1 MKKKS
6 KNRRIGTFAVTSV
19 LALCLALGGLLSLS
33 ACGGPSGKELKLEAE
48 KAILEGTPQGGDFVV
63 ESEDEEGTSGWE
75 YVGNLANAGNSVTW
89 VFESEEATSFDIT
102 FKLANPLTGE
112 MDLASCIGV
121 SVNGE
126 DKTVSAKLAA
136 KGAEGWTDVK
146 VRADNIQEGYN
157 FVKLT
162 VKQNSAGAGGT
173 VAAPNV
179 DCIVMYSDAITAHSH
194 KWTTTQTGGC
204 VEEGVTHT
212 TCSSCKYSYDVAGA
226 PANGHTV
233 GEDGKCEVCGELVYV
248 YEAEYADMSGITSG
262 YGATIDA
269 SSTASNGHS
278 AGSFSVEGNTLVFN
292 IGFPGSHGLIGL
304 ANVIKGTVSPSGRLS
319 DTYAYDSTS
328 APSYAETNVDNC
340 TTGVY
345 EYGNRGG
352 YYYVDYNEGIYLGY
366 RYYETRYADGSSSK
380 DPSKDYDEVVQYPFG
395 YGLSYTEFSWEV
407 LSASPAAGSSVD
419 ETDTVSIRVKVTN
432 MGDVAGKEVVQ
443 CYYTAPYTPGGIEK
457 SYVVLC
463 AFAKTDLIQPGDSET
478 VTLEFDVEDL
488 ASYDCYNLNG
498 DDHTGYTLDEGIY
511 NVRIMKNSHDLGG
524 AASEFVIDYNIGST
538 INLTKRSHDLT
549 DVHNLFTGDE
559 AENGIPID
567 GSRESQTVTYLS
579 RSDWEGTW
587 PKKSVSRNMTQ
598 AVIDSLS
605 YSVVNDENDEMPV
618 TGAEN
623 GLVLDD
629 LSGCA
634 YDDEKWEL
642 LLDQLTV
649 SDMVKLVSQAGYSTV
664 RIASIEKKK
673 TIDLD
678 GPAGIN
684 ESNTKIGTSTEH
696 AVAYPCEV
704 VVAQTW
710 SEALAYDMGYALGN
724 EANAYG
730 INGWY
735 APAVNLH
742 RSPYSGRNFEYYSED
757 PFLSG
762 KMGAGVVDG
771 TNSMGLY
778 AYVKHFAVN
787 DQETRRDANGLF
799 TWVTEQAVREL
810 YLPPFEATVK
820 EGGAIAFMSS
830 FNRIGST
837 WTGGSYALLTQILRK
852 EWGFEGMVITD
863 WYYPGNYMNID
874 QGLRAGND
882 AWLNGLGLDVSFD
895 SKSATSVLALRN
907 ASHNILY
914 ALSNSTIESQEVQPL
929 WAIGVVVADVVVLAG
944 LAVWLFFVIRGMK
957 RNAKEMT
964 TGEGN
969 A

>member
-1 MKKKS
+1 MKKS
-6 KNRRIGTFAVTSV
+6 KASSWIQIGVIAFILVVLIAVNVLSV
-19 LALCLALGGLLSLS
+19 IFEHAITLALMGSGANYASAEAQEAYDHGAAVGQQIEEEGIVLLKNEDNALPLDDTDKVNVFGWASVAVFYGGSGSGTSNSASANTLSEVLS
-33 ACGGPSGKELKLEAE
+33 DVGIEPNPALTKKYKDFKSSRDSSDVGSANWDLPEPALSSYSE
-48 KAILEGTPQGGDFVV
+48 KDWQDYRSYSDTAILVISRNGGEGNDLPAGYLTITQT
-63 ESEDEEGTSGWE
+63 ESDLLDKIGS
-75 YVGNLANAGNSVTW
+75 
-89 VFESEEATSFDIT
+89 VFEKVIVLINTG
-102 FKLANPLTGE
+102 NPMELGFLE
-112 MDLASCIGV
+112 RDCV
-121 SVNGE
+121 
-126 DKTVSAKLAA
+126 DAA
-136 KGAEGWTDVK
+136 
-146 VRADNIQEGYN
+146 
-157 FVKLT
+157 L
-162 VKQNSAGAGGT
+162 
-173 VAAPNV
+173 
-179 DCIVMYSDAITAHSH
+179 
-194 KWTTTQTGGC
+194 
-204 VEEGVTHT
+204 
-212 TCSSCKYSYDVAGA
+212 
-226 PANGHTV
+226 
-233 GEDGKCEVCGELVYV
+233 
-248 YEAEYADMSGITSG
+248 
-262 YGATIDA
+262 
-269 SSTASNGHS
+269 
-278 AGSFSVEGNTLVFN
+278 N

-407 LSASPAAGSSVD
+407 VSASPAAGSSVD

-432 MGDVAGKEVVQ
+432 TGDVAGKEVVQ

-478 VTLEFDVEDL
+478 VTLEFDVEDM

-498 DDHTGYTLDEGIY
+498 DDYTGYTLDEGIY

-587 PKKSVSRNMTQ
+587 PEKSVSRNMTQ

-605 YSVVNDENDEMPV
+605 YNVVNDENDEMPV

-704 VVAQTW
+704 VVAQMW

>member
-1 MKKKS
+1 
-6 KNRRIGTFAVTSV
+6 
-19 LALCLALGGLLSLS
+19 
-33 ACGGPSGKELKLEAE
+33 
-48 KAILEGTPQGGDFVV
+48 
-63 ESEDEEGTSGWE
+63 
-75 YVGNLANAGNSVTW
+75 
-89 VFESEEATSFDIT
+89 
-102 FKLANPLTGE
+102 
-112 MDLASCIGV
+112 MD
-121 SVNGE
+121 
-126 DKTVSAKLAA
+126 DH
-136 KGAEGWTDVK
+136 
-146 VRADNIQEGYN
+146 
-157 FVKLT
+157 
-162 VKQNSAGAGGT
+162 
-173 VAAPNV
+173 P
-179 DCIVMYSDAITAHSH
+179 
-194 KWTTTQTGGC
+194 TGGY

-278 AGSFSVEGNTLVFN
+278 VGSFSVEGNTLVFN

-432 MGDVAGKEVVQ
+432 TGDVAGKEVVQ

>member
-1 MKKKS
+1 
-6 KNRRIGTFAVTSV
+6 
-19 LALCLALGGLLSLS
+19 
-33 ACGGPSGKELKLEAE
+33 
-48 KAILEGTPQGGDFVV
+48 
-63 ESEDEEGTSGWE
+63 
-75 YVGNLANAGNSVTW
+75 
-89 VFESEEATSFDIT
+89 
-102 FKLANPLTGE
+102 
-112 MDLASCIGV
+112 MD
-121 SVNGE
+121 
-126 DKTVSAKLAA
+126 DH
-136 KGAEGWTDVK
+136 
-146 VRADNIQEGYN
+146 
-157 FVKLT
+157 
-162 VKQNSAGAGGT
+162 
-173 VAAPNV
+173 P
-179 DCIVMYSDAITAHSH
+179 
-194 KWTTTQTGGC
+194 TGGC

-278 AGSFSVEGNTLVFN
+278 VGSFSVEGNTLVFN

-407 LSASPAAGSSVD
+407 VSASPAAGSSVD

-432 MGDVAGKEVVQ
+432 TGDVAGKEVVQ

-478 VTLEFDVEDL
+478 VTLEFDVEDM

-587 PKKSVSRNMTQ
+587 PEKSVSRNMTQ

-605 YSVVNDENDEMPV
+605 YNVVNDENDEMPE

-629 LSGCA
+629 LRGCA

-799 TWVTEQAVREL
+799 TRVTEQAVREL

>member
-1 MKKKS
+1 
-6 KNRRIGTFAVTSV
+6 
-19 LALCLALGGLLSLS
+19 
-33 ACGGPSGKELKLEAE
+33 
-48 KAILEGTPQGGDFVV
+48 
-63 ESEDEEGTSGWE
+63 
-75 YVGNLANAGNSVTW
+75 
-89 VFESEEATSFDIT
+89 
-102 FKLANPLTGE
+102 
-112 MDLASCIGV
+112 MD
-121 SVNGE
+121 
-126 DKTVSAKLAA
+126 DH
-136 KGAEGWTDVK
+136 
-146 VRADNIQEGYN
+146 
-157 FVKLT
+157 
-162 VKQNSAGAGGT
+162 
-173 VAAPNV
+173 P
-179 DCIVMYSDAITAHSH
+179 
-194 KWTTTQTGGC
+194 TGGY

-498 DDHTGYTLDEGIY
+498 DDHTGYTLDEGSY

-605 YSVVNDENDEMPV
+605 YNVVNDENDEMPV

-735 APAVNLH
+735 APGANLH
-742 RSPYSGRNFEYYSED
+742 RSPFGGRNFEYYSED

-914 ALSNSTIESQEVQPL
+914 SLSNSTIESQEVQPL

>member
-1 MKKKS
+1 
-6 KNRRIGTFAVTSV
+6 
-19 LALCLALGGLLSLS
+19 
-33 ACGGPSGKELKLEAE
+33 
-48 KAILEGTPQGGDFVV
+48 
-63 ESEDEEGTSGWE
+63 
-75 YVGNLANAGNSVTW
+75 
-89 VFESEEATSFDIT
+89 
-102 FKLANPLTGE
+102 
-112 MDLASCIGV
+112 MD
-121 SVNGE
+121 
-126 DKTVSAKLAA
+126 DH
-136 KGAEGWTDVK
+136 
-146 VRADNIQEGYN
+146 
-157 FVKLT
+157 
-162 VKQNSAGAGGT
+162 
-173 VAAPNV
+173 P
-179 DCIVMYSDAITAHSH
+179 
-194 KWTTTQTGGC
+194 TGGY

-278 AGSFSVEGNTLVFN
+278 VGSFSVEGNTLVFN

-407 LSASPAAGSSVD
+407 VSASPAAGSSVD

-432 MGDVAGKEVVQ
+432 TGDVAGKEVVQ

-511 NVRIMKNSHDLGG
+511 NVRIMKNSHDLCG

-587 PKKSVSRNMTQ
+587 PEKSVSRNMTQ
-598 AVIDSLS
+598 AVVDSLS
-605 YSVVNDENDEMPV
+605 YNVVNDENDEMPV

-837 WTGGSYALLTQILRK
+837 WTGGNKALLEDLVRG
-852 EWGFEGMVITD
+852 EWGFCGTMLTD
-863 WYYPGNYMNID
+863 WSSGGSYMNLD